1 MDLKR
6 CVALVTGGNRG
17 IGEAFVHALNAS
29 EVHRVC
35 VARRDATAAAH
46 LVREHTGR

>member
-1 MDLKR
+1 MDLKG
-6 CVALVTGGNRG
+6 CVVLATRGNRS
-17 IGEAFVHALNAS
+17 IGEAFMHALNAS